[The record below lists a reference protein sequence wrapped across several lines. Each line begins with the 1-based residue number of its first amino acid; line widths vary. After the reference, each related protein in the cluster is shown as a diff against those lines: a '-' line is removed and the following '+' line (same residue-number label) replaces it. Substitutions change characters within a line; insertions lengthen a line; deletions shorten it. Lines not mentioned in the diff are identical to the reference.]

1 MSSQED
7 FSSQA
12 FDSRNIDHSIIL
24 FIVDILKDNKILLH
38 EQSIH
43 NKVLENL
50 NNNLAKEL
58 LSEKKLKIHTFISK
72 ENERYEKTVHFIV
85 KKITSDPTDIP
96 NGTLI
101 LHRPCSIVRP
111 FSPDNS
117 DEDNE

>member
-1 MSSQED
+1 MKIFISFILIITQALRLMSSQED

-58 LSEKKLKIHTFISK
+58 LSE
-72 ENERYEKTVHFIV
+72 N
-85 KKITSDPTDIP
+85 
-96 NGTLI
+96 
-101 LHRPCSIVRP
+101 
-111 FSPDNS
+111 
-117 DEDNE
+117 